1 MKAPFVDSSTLL
13 SSTVEQLNSAGGAME
28 FITDIDS
35 IEEENENTGTQ
46 DRGRRLYRERRVSG
60 PWIEKYFSKTHKI
73 IFCRLCEKQE
83 FKFQF
88 QKMESKWVETRERK
102 ISKDW
107 AREPHSSSEDSW
119 LSPWSGQEENQSHS
133 TREKKSSFWITQQ
146 ENNQSD
152 QLWRDQEKDW
162 LWEPDAP

>member
-60 PWIEKYFSKTHKI
+60 
-73 IFCRLCEKQE
+73 L
-83 FKFQF
+83 
-88 QKMESKWVETRERK
+88 
-102 ISKDW
+102 
-107 AREPHSSSEDSW
+107 
-119 LSPWSGQEENQSHS
+119 
-133 TREKKSSFWITQQ
+133 
-146 ENNQSD
+146 
-152 QLWRDQEKDW
+152 
-162 LWEPDAP
+162 